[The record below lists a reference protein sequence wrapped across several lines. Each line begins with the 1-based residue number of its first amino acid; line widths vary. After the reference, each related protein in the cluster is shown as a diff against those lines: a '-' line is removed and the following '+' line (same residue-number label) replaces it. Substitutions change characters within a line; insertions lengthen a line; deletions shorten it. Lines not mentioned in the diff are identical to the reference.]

1 MRLRA
6 IGFKMGQRIERGRR
20 MDEVSTEFLLRLAP
34 VRHRDDRRGDSR
46 RFGRPTLITPEEIE
60 FELEASASGQVLSLH
75 FHGSCY
81 DQE

>member
-1 MRLRA
+1 
-6 IGFKMGQRIERGRR
+6 

-34 VRHRDDRRGDSR
+34 VKPRAPRRGESR
-46 RFGRPTLITPEEIE
+46 RYGRPTLTTPEEVE

-81 DQE
+81 DPA